1 VPRIVAIIPARMAST
16 RLPGKP
22 LVDICGKPMIQRV
35 YERAKSAARVSEV
48 IVATPDKEII
58 EAVAAF
64 GGKSVLTSP
73 VHRSGT
79 DRLAEA
85 ASELRDEDIV
95 LNVQGDEPLLRP
107 EAIDSLIN
115 PLLAPSPPEIASLMR
130 RITTEEAQDPN
141 LVKVVV
147 DKNNRAMY
155 FSRSAIPYIRD
166 EHSELAIYGH
176 IGLYG
181 YSVRSLRAFSQLEPT
196 PLERAE
202 SLEQLRA
209 LENGW
214 RIQMVETD
222 FSPIGVDTE
231 EDLIKVRMLLMER
244 SV

>member
-1 VPRIVAIIPARMAST
+1 MPRIVAIIPARMAST

-141 LVKVVV
+141 LVKVV
-147 DKNNRAMY
+147 
-155 FSRSAIPYIRD
+155 
-166 EHSELAIYGH
+166 
-176 IGLYG
+176 
-181 YSVRSLRAFSQLEPT
+181 
-196 PLERAE
+196 
-202 SLEQLRA
+202 
-209 LENGW
+209 
-214 RIQMVETD
+214 
-222 FSPIGVDTE
+222 
-231 EDLIKVRMLLMER
+231 
-244 SV
+244 